1 MSIGGKNPPWGR
13 QNPLF
18 KTVSRHVSHG
28 YFCAR
33 IPGASSRL
41 GREGGEYKTLRGNK
55 PACLLTG
62 SEPPATSAVVRSFAG
77 GLFSSHQEGFDMT
90 KHDNAGNLPA
100 KYTVPK
106 TISDIEAA
114 FAALVQAG
122 DQDFDSHLIEWREAQ
137 LRNLCA
143 LDLCEL
149 SIKINCL
156 SEMTGECA
164 GLTPK
169 GQEAVHAWVMS
180 IRRDVH
186 KMIEG

>member
-1 MSIGGKNPPWGR
+1 MPIGGKNPPWGR
-13 QNPLF
+13 RNSLF
-18 KTVSRHVSHG
+18 QTVSRHVSHG
-28 YFCAR
+28 YFCIR

-55 PACLLTG
+55 PACLWTG
-62 SEPPATSAVVRSFAG
+62 FYPPATSAVVESLAG
-77 GLFSSHQEGFDMT
+77 GVVKRRPEGFDMT

-100 KYTVPK
+100 TYPVPK

-114 FAALVQAG
+114 FAALAQAG

-169 GQEAVHAWVMS
+169 GQEAVHAWVLS
-180 IRRDVH
+180 IRCDVH
-186 KMIEG
+186 KMMEG